1 MKSVNH
7 FNGLKADLVMIRD
20 RKFFLIKI
28 KCFLNIKKNVKKK
41 ILIFFKKIVSIIFI
55 WEIITVV
62 YANAN

>member
-28 KCFLNIKKNVKKK
+28 KCFLNIKENVKKK
-41 ILIFFKKIVSIIFI
+41 FLIFFKKIVSIIFI